1 MRAFV
6 LCMFW
11 LALLCFV
18 GMILILANEEHP
30 RVQRKSIGMD
40 CADTFM
46 WFALTV
52 WAALALWN

>member
-1 MRAFV
+1 
-6 LCMFW
+6 MFW